1 MRCLLIA
8 PLEANTDELIDV
20 LAAHSTE
27 TERSFDIGV
36 GVALARAD
44 LVQFDFALALLPDH
58 PGPNSAAAAA
68 IYVEIGVVAGR
79 GLPVLVLTPPDFPV
93 PAALASLTSVT
104 ASLDNVDALRL
115 HVGLFLRSL
124 TSEPRTAAL
133 RVQPVGDTLTAAT
146 SARLEHLRRPEP
158 DPRKPFDF
166 EDIALDL
173 LRGSG
178 ALVEQRGFAGRDT
191 GVDAAAFLEGTEEQ
205 LGTLVV
211 QCKWSDARPQLDA
224 WIRSRDRLSDYVLQ
238 SPRAFGLFIYGTA
251 DASEVRIP
259 PTHLVYTVSIDQ
271 LVAGLA
277 DRSLPDLLIQARNRL
292 VHQG

>member
-20 LAAHSTE
+20 LAAHNAE
-27 TERSFDIGV
+27 TERSFDVGAGV
-36 GVALARAD
+36 GLARAD
-44 LVQFDFALALLPDH
+44 LAQFDFALALLPDH
-58 PGPNSAAAAA
+58 PGAPSAATAA
-68 IYVEIGVVAGR
+68 IYVEIGVVVGR
-79 GLPVLVLTPPDFPV
+79 GLPVLVFTAPDSPA
-93 PAALASLTSVT
+93 PAALAGLTSVT

-115 HVGLFLRSL
+115 HIGLFLRTL
-124 TSEPRTAAL
+124 ASEPRTAAH
-133 RVQPVGDTLTAAT
+133 RAQPVGDTLAAAT
-146 SARLEHLRRPEP
+146 RARLKHLRRPDP

-178 ALVEQRGFAGRDT
+178 ALVEQRSFAGGDT
-191 GVDAAAFLEGTEEQ
+191 GVDAAAFVEGTEEQ

-211 QCKWSDARPQLDA
+211 QCKWSNRQPPLDS

-238 SPRAFGLFIYGTA
+238 SPRAFGLFIYGIA

-259 PTHLVYTVSIDQ
+259 PTNLVFTVSIDQ
-271 LVAGLA
+271 LVADLA